1 MQRAKGARTVI
12 RDSEVIYD
20 DGRFT
25 KVDRDVALRAL
36 HEDLQRALADAQI
49 VQSSAAPCEG
59 VRRELFRPGR
69 TCAILPAEFPYL
81 IGGKR
86 MAGYDLV
93 IRGGTVVTA
102 ADTYRADVGVRDGR
116 IAAVGDRLEGTNTL
130 DAGGLYVMPGG
141 VDTHCHI
148 EQLRPNGKTDEE
160 SFVTGST
167 ACLAGG
173 TTTVITFAAQF
184 KGHGILDT
192 LAEYHRRAKQAMVDY
207 SFHQIITDPSDAV
220 VRDEIPQVV
229 ASGVRSLKVFLTYEP
244 SHLDD
249 REFIKVLAAARRTGA
264 LVTVHCEN
272 YEAIRWRTTAL
283 MADGRS
289 APKYHSWSR
298 PKVVEREATY
308 RAIALAEMVDQP
320 IQVFHV
326 SCSEVA
332 EEIARAQARGLKVW
346 AETCPQYFVLGAADM
361 DRPGFEGAKFMC
373 SPSPRDAATS
383 AALWGDVK
391 RGTIDVVSSD
401 HSGASYEGESGK
413 RIHGNNAPFSDIPNG
428 VPGLTTRLPLVFSEG
443 VAKGRI
449 DLNMYVRLISTNPAK
464 LFGLYPRKGTIA
476 PGSDADMV
484 LWDPGKRVTI
494 TNGLMQHTID
504 YTPYDGM
511 DVTGWPVATVKGG
524 RVAMRDG
531 KVQAEP
537 GTGQFLARAPYE
549 LIKSTGNLPDGF
561 DAAEFA

>member
-1 MQRAKGARTVI
+1 
-12 RDSEVIYD
+12 
-20 DGRFT
+20 
-25 KVDRDVALRAL
+25 
-36 HEDLQRALADAQI
+36 
-49 VQSSAAPCEG
+49 
-59 VRRELFRPGR
+59 
-69 TCAILPAEFPYL
+69 
-81 IGGKR
+81 
-86 MAGYDLV
+86 
-93 IRGGTVVTA
+93 
-102 ADTYRADVGVRDGR
+102 
-116 IAAVGDRLEGTNTL
+116 
-130 DAGGLYVMPGG
+130 MPGG

-148 EQLRPNGKTDEE
+148 EQLRPNGGADEE

-184 KGHGILDT
+184 KGHGIRDT
-192 LAEYHRRAKQAMVDY
+192 LAEYHRRASRAMVDY
-207 SFHQIITDPSDAV
+207 SFHQIITDPSDTV
-220 VRDEIPQVV
+220 VRDEIPEVV

-249 REFIKVLAAARRTGA
+249 REFIRVLAAARRTGA

-272 YEAIRWRTTAL
+272 YEAIRWRTAAL

-383 AALWGDVK
+383 EALWGDVQ
-391 RGTIDVVSSD
+391 RGTLDVVSSD
-401 HSGASYEGESGK
+401 HSGASYEGEGGK
-413 RIHGNNAPFSDIPNG
+413 RIHGNNAPFPDIPNG
-428 VPGLTTRLPLVFSEG
+428 VPGLAARLPLVFSEG
-443 VAKGRI
+443 VSKGRI
-449 DLNMYVRLISTNPAK
+449 DLNTYVRLIATNPAK

-476 PGSDADMV
+476 PGSDADLV

-494 TNGLMQHTID
+494 TNALMQHVID
-504 YTPYDGM
+504 YTPYEGM
-511 DVTGWPVATVKGG
+511 EVTGWPVATVKGG

-537 GTGQFLARAPYE
+537 GTGQFLPRGPYE
-549 LIKSTGNLPDGF
+549 MIKPRGTLPDGF
-561 DAAEFA
+561 DASRFA